1 MTDLTALQRQQPE
14 QIEPKAKGAMC
25 LVVDGNN
32 LLIRS
37 LRAAQGSGLELT
49 NSDGLPVAPVLLF
62 LRGLGRYIKQ
72 VSPRYLT
79 VCWDS
84 GRSQYRTGIFPDY
97 KAERSTV
104 EGDEIKGSC
113 FDLAKHFLS
122 LCRIGSFE
130 EPGYEADDLIASL
143 WHRSWITPM
152 VILSNDKDLLQLVTS
167 DDVRQIR
174 PDPRADDE
182 MWDAKR
188 VEEKFGCRPEH
199 LGLVLALAGDTSD
212 GVPGVPRVGVKTACK
227 DLVKVGWSIDKLIDF
242 GPDRYREHAD
252 LVRRNVRLIELRHHA
267 APGLRLQDPPP
278 FAPPLVGREGWD
290 ELRSFLEML
299 EFASIIRAMEQ
310 GTFWP

>member
-1 MTDLTALQRQQPE
+1 MTDLSALYNQPP
-14 QIEPKAKGAMC
+14 IEPKAKGAMC

-49 NSDGLPVAPVLLF
+49 NSEGLPVAPVLLF
-62 LRGLGRYIKQ
+62 VRGLGRYIKQ
-72 VSPRYLT
+72 VNPRYMV
-79 VCWDS
+79 VCWDG
-84 GRSQYRTGIFPDY
+84 GRSRYRTEIFEDY
-97 KAERSTV
+97 KSERSTV
-104 EGDEIKGSC
+104 EGDEIKDSC
-113 FDLAKHFLS
+113 FDLAKRFLS

-130 EPGYEADDLIASL
+130 TEGYEADDLIANL
-143 WHRSWITPM
+143 WHRSWIAPM

-182 MWDAKR
+182 MWDARR

-227 DLVKVGWSIDKLIDF
+227 DLAKVGWSIDKLITF
-242 GPDRYREHAD
+242 GPDRYREHAE

-267 APGLRLQDPPP
+267 APGLLLQDPPP
-278 FAPPLVGREGWD
+278 LDPPAVGGVGWT
-290 ELRSFLEML
+290 ELRAFLEML
-299 EFASIIRAMEQ
+299 EFASIIRSMEQ